1 MKIIV
6 DVKSNL
12 KTYRFEK
19 LEWVQI
25 LEDCEID
32 GYIGVKLA
40 NTKNLKLIPEEQYL
54 FHEIAKDGTLNV
66 KVYDNY

>member
-32 GYIGVKLA
+32 GYIGVKA
-40 NTKNLKLIPEEQYL
+40 RKY
-54 FHEIAKDGTLNV
+54 
-66 KVYDNY
+66 